1 MSVPTGLTSGAV
13 EVPIEIDGNG
23 RFVVEGVVGDAGI
36 QGPVGPAGTAGTGST
51 LADNPFYWGSRDWV
65 TGVAAPTGFSR
76 IIYCSGFNLWI
87 AGAWNGSNT
96 NRIQTSTNGVNW
108 TVRKTFNAVPYGF
121 AYSPQ
126 LNRAICTPSTDTI
139 YYSDDGITWLNATSS
154 SAGWGPCAWSPE
166 LGRFT
171 ALRRQTLNANPH
183 CEYSSDGITWTSSSA
198 ITTPSV
204 ANLETMAW
212 SPSLS
217 KFVCVPF
224 DGGNVLSSS
233 DGITW
238 TRTAIVNY
246 QWRRVIWIAQLS
258 LFVAVSSNNNG
269 IATSPDGTTWT
280 LRSGVVGAMNGGIAY
295 APELGMLLVSTSSGL
310 YVSADAINY
319 TDVFNIQPTQAT
331 PSGLFCLDWSSAQF
345 RFCGGFETVFTSRR
359 LL

>member
-23 RFVVEGVVGDAGI
+23 RFVVEGLVGEPGI
-36 QGPVGPAGTAGTGST
+36 QGPEGPAGAAGTGST
-51 LADNPFYWGSRDWV
+51 LSDNPFYWGSRNWV
-65 TGVAAPTGFSR
+65 NGVSAPTGFYR

-87 AGAWNGSNT
+87 AAAWNGSNT
-96 NRIQTSTNGVNW
+96 NRIQTSPDGVNW
-108 TVRKTFNAVPYGF
+108 TVRATFSAVPYGF
-121 AYSPQ
+121 AYSPS
-126 LNRAICTPSTDTI
+126 LNRVICTAGTNVI
-139 YYSDDGITWLNATSS
+139 VYSNDGITWSNATSPS
-154 SAGWGPCAWSPE
+154 LGWGPCAWSPE

-171 ALRRQTLNANPH
+171 ALLRQTLNASAH
-183 CEYSSDGITWTSSSA
+183 CAYSSDGITWTSSSA

-217 KFVCVPF
+217 KFVAVPF
-224 DGGNVLSSS
+224 SNGNVLSSS

-238 TRTAIVNY
+238 TRTAIIDY
-246 QWRRVIWIAQLS
+246 QWRKVIWIAELS

-295 APELGMLLVSTSSGL
+295 APELGMVLVSTSSGL
-310 YVSADAINY
+310 YVSANAINY
-319 TDVFNIQPTQAT
+319 TNLFNTQPTQNT
-331 PSGLFCLDWSSAQF
+331 PTGLFSLDWSPFQF
-345 RFCGGFETVFTSRR
+345 RFCGGTETSFISRR